1 MQVTIQPSQISGNI
15 YAPASKSS
23 MQRACAAALVRKG
36 DTIIHNPGISSDD
49 KAALNV
55 IQALGATVENLKDGS
70 LKIISDGVKP
80 ISDTV
85 NCGESGLGIRMFA
98 PIVAL
103 SEKEITIQG
112 EGSLLNRPMDFFD
125 EVLPQLGVQ
134 ITSNNGK
141 LPLKLKGPL
150 QPKNITID
158 GSLSSQFLTGLLLA
172 YAASDAK
179 DVTITVNNLKSKP
192 YVDLTLAVMEEFNL
206 KEPENKN
213 YEAFYFGSETSNY
226 EPIFNDY
233 TIEGDWSGGAFLL
246 VAGAIAGDIKIEG
259 LDIASTQA
267 DKEVLKALMDCGC
280 KILIEEKQIE
290 ISSGELKAFQFDA
303 TDCPDLFPPLV
314 ALASYCEGTTEIEGV
329 HRLTH
334 KESNRA
340 LTLQEEFE
348 KMGIEIELQGNK
360 MLIKGGTG
368 VKGAHVHSRHDH
380 RIAMACAVA
389 ALKAESETVI
399 DDAEA
404 VNKSYPNF
412 YEHIQSL
419 GAKVNIQHSI
429 LNIQ

>member
-70 LKIISDGVKP
+70 LKIISYGVKP

-141 LPLKLKGPL
+141 LPLKLKGSV

>member
-141 LPLKLKGPL
+141 LPLKLKGSV